1 MGVQFKKSS
10 AEAFRA
16 HRFLKSLDKL
26 SYPRYVLLEIFD
38 QPTAIPQ
45 RVGLM
50 SQTIAR
56 WILTVGLMGIGQ
68 MSPPLADA
76 RELDQQTFGM
86 LGLGMTE
93 AAVVARTGPPDRR
106 LDNIQPTLLGQVLM
120 SYQYVL
126 GWRYEHGRMD
136 DDHNILGP
144 NKYRDTPQSR
154 TQIMRSSDRGTT
166 KHFY

>member
-1 MGVQFKKSS
+1 
-10 AEAFRA
+10 
-16 HRFLKSLDKL
+16 
-26 SYPRYVLLEIFD
+26 
-38 QPTAIPQ
+38 
-45 RVGLM
+45 M

-120 SYQYVL
+120 SYQYVW
-126 GWRYEHGRMD
+126 GG
-136 DDHNILGP
+136 
-144 NKYRDTPQSR
+144 DTNMGEWTTIITFSAQTNTVIHLSR
-154 TQIMRSSDRGTT
+154 ER
-166 KHFY
+166 K